1 MNAFITILKLSPIVV
16 LCGLVMSGFDMLMA
30 APLAFLYAVVV
41 CRLTT
46 KRKVT
51 DVIEGAVVNVKN
63 AIMIFFIFMLAYGV
77 AALFMVTGVGASVIM
92 AALKL
97 GISGRNVAVVAF
109 IVTCILSVGTG
120 TSWGTYAATIPI
132 FIWMSHI
139 VGGDPVLTMCAC
151 AGGAAFGDNVALIS
165 DTTIMTCGIQNV
177 QAVDRFRKQL
187 FWSISCLVISSI
199 CFYVAGFVMHLSS
212 KVADASQA
220 IANIPQDAWA
230 ALEEERPAAVELLN
244 QVADGNIPLWMMLP
258 IVVIIVLAVLR
269 FSTMTCL
276 TAGILSA
283 TVLGACIGTVSSF
296 GEFMQQ
302 IYDAFADAGSW
313 IVVMVMWVIA
323 FGGVMREMDAFRP
336 LAMLCLKA
344 SRKVRHLMF
353 CNAIL
358 CILGNMLLS
367 DDQAQMATMG
377 PVIKEIVDD
386 NVEGSE
392 EALYDL
398 RCRNAMYGDAIGVLT
413 GELIPWHVC
422 NIYYVGL
429 CAAIYP
435 LATFT
440 AGDLLSL
447 NFFAWISI
455 GSLLILTLTGWDRF
469 IPGFKI
475 PAEPD
480 VKLKKN
486 IKLDAVLAQTESL
499 EENGAD
505 EKAEQ
510 TEQTDQAQAETSKE
524 TESAGQE

>member
-1 MNAFITILKLSPIVV
+1 MIIKLSPIFV
-16 LCGLVMSGFDMLMA
+16 LCGLVMSGFDMLVA
-30 APLAFLYAVVV
+30 APIAFLYAVIV
-41 CRLTT
+41 CKLTT
-46 KRKVT
+46 KRKVS
-51 DVIEGAVVNVKN
+51 DVIDGAVVNVKN

-165 DTTIMTCGIQNV
+165 DTTIMTCGIQEV

-187 FWSISCLVISSI
+187 TWSIGCLVISSV
-199 CFYVAGFVMHLSS
+199 CFYVTGLIMSLPS
-212 KVADASQA
+212 KAVDASQA
-220 IANIPQDAWA
+220 IANIPQDAWQ
-230 ALEEERPAAVELLN
+230 ALEEERPAAVELLT
-244 QVADGNIPLWMMLP
+244 QVAGGTIPLWMMLP
-258 IVVIIVLAVLR
+258 IAIIIVLAILR

-283 TVLGACIGTVSSF
+283 AIMGAFIGTITSF
-296 GEFMQQ
+296 EEFLSQL
-302 IYDAFADAGSW
+302 YDSFADAGSW

-323 FGGVMREMDAFRP
+323 FGGVMKEMDAFRP
-336 LAMLCLKA
+336 LAMLCLRA
-344 SRKVRHLMF
+344 SKKVRHLMF

-392 EALYDL
+392 EALYEL

-429 CAAIYP
+429 CGVIYP
-435 LATFT
+435 LVNFT
-440 AGDLLSL
+440 AMDLLSL

-469 IPGFKI
+469 IPKFAI
-475 PAEPD
+475 PKEPE
-480 VKLKKN
+480 VRLKSASK
-486 IKLDAVLAQTESL
+486 ATES
-499 EENGAD
+499 
-505 EKAEQ
+505 
-510 TEQTDQAQAETSKE
+510 
-524 TESAGQE
+524 